1 MARTTQEIYDSI
13 ISAKE
18 AEPNLSELTSNS
30 QVAIWRLW
38 AFITAVVI
46 NLFEQLQ
53 DAFKVEIQEIAKTI
67 VPGTPAWL
75 RQKALEFQYS
85 ETSPQ
90 NLVLVDLVPTYPV
103 LNESLRIIT
112 RASVTESTN
121 LTANVKVAKNNP
133 PEPLSLLEEN
143 ALIDY
148 LQTIRFAGTSINV
161 VNLQPDRLYINA
173 SVYYDGAYS
182 SVIEDNVK
190 NALREYL
197 KNLSSFENF
206 DGVIRNSAIVDTI
219 QKIEGVIDVQLNQA
233 KARAQATAFSSAT
246 IINRKYESF
255 SGYVIEEDTAN
266 QTFDDT
272 ITFILE

>member
-18 AEPNLSELTSNS
+18 ADPNLSELTSNS

-103 LNESLRIIT
+103 LDESLRIIT

>member
-38 AFITAVVI
+38 AFITSVVI

-75 RQKALEFQYS
+75 RQKVLEFQYS

-103 LNESLRIIT
+103 LDESLRIIT